1 MGMAKGGVKI
11 HIKGDKTTKRNCNNS
26 FMKVSTTRE
35 FANHQKYWQ
44 TIKDFVKGSQ
54 APGQIGK
61 EDRRGSAKALSHVIK
76 YSEKENQ

>member
-44 TIKDFVKGSQ
+44 TIKDFVMGSQ
-54 APGQIGK
+54 APGQRPYNIGRMSFMETK
-61 EDRRGSAKALSHVIK
+61 QA
-76 YSEKENQ
+76 